1 MANSGVDGRI
11 PHDEERGVDAIWSAI
26 ASTRQQLSDIHDMLT
41 HRTLNADQQP
51 VINRN
56 RTKGVALDEPIDI
69 PVRNEFHERELT
81 LDNHDVYNGE
91 DDTKRQT
98 IAPANKEFSKNP
110 NPYARAAPL
119 KCYRCGK
126 SGHKSNDCP
135 SRKYVNLAK

>member
-41 HRTLNADQQP
+41 HRTLNADQQS

-81 LDNHDVYNGE
+81 LDVNSNHLWLRMTRILVMMVV
-91 DDTKRQT
+91 TKLISKFDKT
-98 IAPANKEFSKNP
+98 ANLMST
-110 NPYARAAPL
+110 
-119 KCYRCGK
+119 
-126 SGHKSNDCP
+126 D
-135 SRKYVNLAK
+135 